1 MPTGWELGIDMKRSS
16 SVLVCLGLL
25 TACAITP
32 PSNRANICTIFREKE
47 DWYASAQAAARRWGA
62 PVHVQMAII
71 NQESAFVDDARPPR
85 YRFLGI
91 PLWRPSS
98 AFGYGQVTD
107 ETWDSYVGMTGN
119 TWADRD
125 EFEDAVDFV
134 GWYMHQSFLR
144 LGIAKSDAYHQ
155 YLAYHE
161 GQGGFQRGSWRAKPW
176 LQGIARRV
184 AATAWRY
191 GQQLNACQGTLAR
204 ASTD

>member
-1 MPTGWELGIDMKRSS
+1 MGPDIFMKRSS
-16 SVLVCLGLL
+16 WLLACLGLL
-25 TACAITP
+25 AACATMP
-32 PSNRANICTIFREKE
+32 PSDTADICAIFREKE
-47 DWYASAQAAARRWGA
+47 DWYASAQATARRWGA

-107 ETWDSYVGMTGN
+107 ETWDSYIKTTGN
-119 TWADRD
+119 SWADRD
-125 EFEDAVDFV
+125 EFEDAADFV

-144 LGIAKSDAYHQ
+144 LGIDKSDAYRQ

-161 GQGGFQRGSWRAKPW
+161 GQGGFQRGSWRSKPR

-191 GQQLNACQGTLAR
+191 RQQLNACEGTLVR
-204 ASTD
+204 AVGE